1 LVLTDVEVEGSDLPM
16 NSHMTSSPT
25 LVVIEH
31 GTMAVTSMSRTK
43 RTDALSTSVV
53 VEDRGEHV
61 GHDDEE

>member
-1 LVLTDVEVEGSDLPM
+1 M

-53 VEDRGEHV
+53 VEDRGKDI
-61 GHDDEE
+61 GHDDDEVG